1 MADKIIGMYRGI
13 PLKDHPMIKLRVS
26 QFEFKKFVD
35 AKLDL
40 GLSAREFLEYSG
52 KPCTHCVDSEVIAY
66 NKKDIEVKV
75 KRGIL
80 CKK

>member
-1 MADKIIGMYRGI
+1 MADNLPHYRGHI
-13 PLKDHPMIKLRVS
+13 LKPYNRIYLRVS
-26 QFEFKKFVD
+26 QFEFKKFID

-52 KPCTHCVDSEVIAY
+52 KPCEHCINTEVLVY
-66 NKKDIEVKV
+66 DKDDNAIKV

-80 CKK
+80 CKKK